1 MRGLSRAV
9 SNRTASTFDTS
20 CDGLVTTSCENVDQ
34 HAIHCSCPRILHD
47 AIAQVPGS
55 SHEFVVRKVT
65 RAFDMQWTV
74 RVRLVMLALAVACS
88 RPDAAPA
95 QSDNTLA
102 PFAGSR
108 EPAVTAAVVALAS
121 GRPWRATEILDSAYT
136 SRAPRSP
143 DVVLLSATA
152 AAAWGG
158 WSRVDRDL
166 ATAPW
171 IDSLFEGRA
180 RELLARSALARGADS
195 AARVHA
201 ERALRAA
208 KTDRERGVR
217 EVLLARALDRQA
229 LGDSAAASYRRAA
242 AHLPEISDWLELR
255 AAGATADASRRQ
267 RDYAR
272 LSTPVAR
279 ARVGP
284 SEAQALE
291 RWRDFSGA
299 ARAYA
304 NMGEKAQS
312 LRLQLLADTTAATR
326 TRTRREAFAL
336 LAGNP
341 SSTDARVAIT
351 LADSSLGP
359 LSSAEQLTV
368 ARAANR
374 AGLLARA
381 ASGFGSLD
389 RSLGAPDRYAYGVL
403 LSRLGRDAEAAA
415 QLARVPATAAVG
427 PSAAYQRAR
436 ALLRAGKG
444 STARTALRRVTQD
457 FPRDTAVAAPA
468 LFLLADLATDD
479 GRDADARSGFLEI
492 ARRFPTSVLAPSAL
506 FHAAIIAYAGGSFEA
521 AARDFDAL
529 VQRYPRSV
537 DASAARYWSGRA
549 RDRMGDRT
557 RAAGQWRDVMGTDP
571 LSYYALKSA
580 LRLGVSPWR
589 PAPGPDSLAPQ
600 PELARATARAALLEQ
615 LGMNTEESFEYDAMV
630 SAAGRSPDSML
641 AAADALHQR
650 GELSRAMGLARRALA
665 ASATRDTRLFHLLYP
680 LAFADVIRTEAKAR
694 QIDPALVAALIH
706 QESSF
711 NPHATSRA
719 GAMGL
724 MQVLPSVGA
733 AISKSRGMVGFDRV
747 LLYQPD
753 VNVPLGMAHLD
764 AMVRQYPRIEY
775 ALAAYNAGGS
785 PVRRWRQKRG
795 TEDPELFVERIPY
808 DETRDYV
815 RILLRNQAT
824 YRVLYSW

>member
-9 SNRTASTFDTS
+9 LNRTASTFDTS
-20 CDGLVTTSCENVDQ
+20 YDGLVTTSCENVDQ
-34 HAIHCSCPRILHD
+34 HAIHYSCPRILHG
-47 AIAQVPGS
+47 AITQVPGS
-55 SHEFVVRKVT
+55 SHEFVVHKLT
-65 RAFDMQWTV
+65 RSFDMKWTV
-74 RVRLVMLALAVACS
+74 RVRLVLLALAVACS

-95 QSDNTLA
+95 QTDNALA

-108 EPAVTAAVVALAS
+108 DPAVTAAVVALAS
-121 GRPWRATEILDSAYT
+121 GRPWRATEILDSAYR
-136 SRAPRSP
+136 SVAPRSP
-143 DVVLLSATA
+143 DVALLSATA
-152 AAAWGG
+152 AARWGG
-158 WSRVDRDL
+158 WSRVEQDL
-166 ATAPW
+166 GTAPW
-171 IDSLFEGRA
+171 IDSLFDGRA

-208 KTDRERGVR
+208 RTDRDRGVR

-255 AAGATADASRRQ
+255 AAGTTADASRRQ

-291 RWRDFSGA
+291 RWRDFAGA

-304 NMGEKAQS
+304 SMGEKAQA
-312 LRLQLLADTTAATR
+312 LRLQLLADTAVATR
-326 TRTRREAFAL
+326 TRLRREAFAL
-336 LAGNP
+336 LAGV
-341 SSTDARVAIT
+341 SSADARVAIT
-351 LADSSLGP
+351 LVDSSLGP
-359 LSSAEQLTV
+359 LSPSEQLTV

-381 ASGFGSLD
+381 VSGFGSLD
-389 RSLGAPDRYAYGVL
+389 RSLDAPDRYAYGVL
-403 LSRLGRDAEAAA
+403 LSRLDRDAEAAA
-415 QLARVPATAAVG
+415 QLARVPANAVVG

-444 STARTALRRVTQD
+444 STARAALRSVTQA
-457 FPRDTAVAAPA
+457 FPRDTGVAAPA

-479 GRDADARSGFLEI
+479 GRDADARSGFSEI

-549 RDRMGDRT
+549 RERMGDRT
-557 RAAGQWRDVMGTDP
+557 RAAAQWRDVIGTDP
-571 LSYYALKSA
+571 LSYYAMKSA

-589 PAPGPDSLAPQ
+589 PVPGPDSLAPQ

-630 SAAGRSPDSML
+630 SAAGRSPNSIL

-680 LAFADVIRTEAKAR
+680 LAFADVIRTEATAR
-694 QIDPALVAALIH
+694 KIDPALVAALIQ

-711 NPHATSRA
+711 NPRATSRA
-719 GAMGL
+719 GALGL
-724 MQVLPSVGA
+724 MQVLPSVA
-733 AISKSRGMVGFDRV
+733 ATIAKSRGMAGFDRV

-795 TEDPELFVERIPY
+795 TEDPELFLERIPY

-824 YRVLYSW
+824 YRVLYGW